1 MKKTLLLL
9 VCVGFFASANA
20 QQDSTATAAKDTA
33 WKRGGTIGITFSQ
46 VSLSNWQ
53 GGGQDAISG
62 NGILSLYANYKKGK
76 TSWENT
82 LDLAYGLSKLGS
94 DDLIKTDD
102 RIELDSKYGR
112 KASEH
117 WNYSAFLNFRTQF
130 DVGEDPAEGTVI
142 SRFLAPAY
150 FSGGIGMDYKPTK
163 NTSIFIS
170 PITGK
175 VTIVNDQDLANAGA
189 YGVEGAVLNGAG
201 QIVISG
207 ENIRIEAGAYF
218 KFSYK
223 RTIMKNVDFN
233 TKLDLY
239 SNYENPDLIDVNW
252 QTLIT
257 MKVNKFLNVTF
268 TTHLIYDDDIEADID
283 DNGDGIIDRTAPR
296 TQFKQVLGVGIAYKF
311 GL

>member
-1 MKKTLLLL
+1 MKRILL
-9 VCVGFFASANA
+9 VLVCIAVFVTAHA
-20 QQDSTATAAKDTA
+20 QQDSTAIAAKDTA
-33 WKRGGTIGITFSQ
+33 WKTGGTIGITFSQ

-82 LDLAYGLSKLGS
+82 LDLAYGLSKLGD

-102 RIELDSKYGR
+102 RIEFDSKYGR

-117 WNYSAFLNFRTQF
+117 WNYSGFLNFRTQF
-130 DVGEDPAEGTVI
+130 DIGEEPTDRTVI

-150 FSGGIGMDYKPTK
+150 LTGGIGMDYKPTK
-163 NTSIFIS
+163 NTSIFLS

-175 VTIVNDQDLANAGA
+175 ITIVNDQDLADAGA

-201 QIVISG
+201 QIVTSG

-223 RTIMKNVDFN
+223 RAIMKNVDFS

-268 TTHLIYDDDIEADID
+268 TTHLIYDDDIETDID
-283 DNGDGIIDRTAPR
+283 DNSDGVVDRTAVR
-296 TQFKQVLGVGIAYKF
+296 TQFKQVLGVGVSYKF
-311 GL
+311 GE